1 MVRIDFRLEQT
12 ELAELQT
19 EAAAELRWMA
29 MSAVCRMA
37 VMEWVRSRRQSRS
50 TGEVDV
56 QPLPAASSG
65 VLPTALVD
73 VPPLQAVE
81 CGAKAPECAS
91 NLGYGL
97 SGTDLALKI
106 QDLGSGEEKRDQNK
120 TVAAASGGKRRS
132 VHKRARQT
140 TLIDDEATQAA
151 TAFILALNE
160 IKGGRYET
168 ECGAFKETVRMVRW
182 HMDNDHRTESD
193 FVLVARWSWGAW
205 KGGIQE
211 KNCNPDTLLRQS
223 LFGKYLA
230 EARAAAPVN
239 ATPEDKARSKAE
251 QQAIWDK
258 MDAESRAE
266 QARIEAMC
274 GGFFN
279 K

>member
-1 MVRIDFRLEQT
+1 VIKLEVRIEASD
-12 ELAELQT
+12 LADLHEV
-19 EAAAELRWMA
+19 AAAELRWMP

-37 VMEWVRSRRQSRS
+37 LGEWIANRKNSAKSTSSVAVPMLNQSAPVGTS
-50 TGEVDV
+50 
-56 QPLPAASSG
+56 PSY
-65 VLPTALVD
+65 VLDLSLD
-73 VPPLQAVE
+73 PP
-81 CGAKAPECAS
+81 K
-91 NLGYGL
+91 
-97 SGTDLALKI
+97 
-106 QDLGSGEEKRDQNK
+106 GEEKREK
-120 TVAAASGGKRRS
+120 IKSETVNQSAPVGTSRG

-140 TLIDDEATQAA
+140 DLIDDEAKAAA

-160 IKGGRYET
+160 VKGGRYET

-182 HMDNDHRTESD
+182 HIDNDHRTSDD

-239 ATPEDKARSKAE
+239 ATPEEKARSKAE

-266 QARIEAMC
+266 QARIEALC